1 MAKIIFDDI
10 QEFFDFVP
18 LLVMTAL
25 KNDELL
31 NDPASDFFDD
41 ISKKLIPV
49 VRQYFLQ
56 SDPDLRRKLKFF
68 LKGLGS
74 NQMTT
79 ISILPDKKSNEFRE
93 QKYLTESWQPVIEKA
108 KKYLRSQNV

>member
-1 MAKIIFDDI
+1 MAKIKFQNI

-49 VRQYFLQ
+49 VRQYFLT
-56 SDPDLRRKLKFF
+56 SDPELRRKLKFF
-68 LKGLGS
+68 LKGLES
-74 NQMTT
+74 NQITT
-79 ISILPDKKSNEFRE
+79 ISILPDKKSNESRE
-93 QKYLTESWQPVIEKA
+93 SKYLTNSYITPSETA
-108 KKYLRSQNV
+108 RKYLKGE